1 MLVRTL
7 LPSAGGMDDTTRE
20 RYPPIG
26 DYALIGDCRTAA
38 LVSKAGSLDWLCL
51 PRFDSPA
58 VFSALLDWKG
68 GGRFFVRPRGAF
80 SVSRRY
86 VGRTNLLETTF
97 RTDRGVL
104 LLTDSM
110 SVADMDVRRRE
121 LRVEHEV
128 LRRVECL
135 EGEVEVEVGCDP
147 RPFFGQK
154 RAHLQD
160 RRKLGFAFEAGPQ
173 VLILQSEIPLAPD
186 PGGRGVSGTERLR
199 QGERRYLSLA
209 AESGDAAAIPPLG
222 TWAEARLERSRLWW
236 ETWAGRCRYD
246 GPYPEAVLRSILM
259 LKLLTYAPSGAV
271 IAAPT
276 TSLPEAIGGPR
287 NWDYR
292 YCWLR
297 DASWTLTAFFDLG
310 YQEEGKAFLSWLLYA
325 TRLRHPQLGVLY
337 DVHGES
343 RIAEYELPTL
353 DGYRGSRPVR
363 VGNGA
368 SGQLQLDVYGEL
380 VESACEFV
388 GRGGELDR
396 SQARLLASLG
406 DTTCRIWRQADE
418 GIWEKRSG
426 RFQHTFSKMMCW
438 VALDRL
444 VALGDRGAL
453 GKFATSGPRARFVR
467 EREAIRTAIETD
479 GWSDRLESYV
489 DAFGEEGADASLLL
503 LGVYGYADP
512 RSPRFRSTFAHLDRE
527 LGANGLL
534 YRYPPGSDGIP
545 GGEAAFAICSFWA
558 VEVLARMGEVEKAEE
573 RFRKILSYANDV
585 GLFSEE
591 IDPGTG
597 AFLGNFPQAFSHVG
611 LINAALML
619 AEAKGPAE
627 TAEAP
632 ATAGVAGKTGARV

>member
-1 MLVRTL
+1 MVETH
-7 LPSAGGMDDTTRE
+7 GEHGE
-20 RYPPIG
+20 RYSPIG

-38 LVSKAGSLDWLCL
+38 LISKAGSLDWLCL

-58 VFSALLDWKG
+58 VFSALLDWER
-68 GGRFFVRPRGAF
+68 GGRFFVRPRGSFA
-80 SVSRRY
+80 VSRRY

-97 RTDRGVL
+97 RTAGGVL
-104 LLTDSM
+104 RLTDCM
-110 SVADMDVRRRE
+110 AVADMDVRRRE
-121 LRVEHEV
+121 IRVEHEI

-135 EGEVEVEVGCDP
+135 AGEVEVEVGCDP
-147 RPFFGQK
+147 RPFFGQG
-154 RAHLQD
+154 RAYLKD

-186 PGGRGVSGTERLR
+186 PEGGGVRGAERLR
-199 QGERRYLSLA
+199 EGEVRYLSLA

-222 TWAEARLERSRLWW
+222 RWAEARIERSRLWW
-236 ETWAGRCRYD
+236 ETWAGRCHYE

-325 TRLRHPQLGVLY
+325 TRLHHPELGVLY
-337 DVHGES
+337 DVHGEA
-343 RIAEYELPTL
+343 RIAEYELPHL

-368 SGQLQLDVYGEL
+368 AGQLQLDVYGEL

-388 GRGGELDR
+388 RRGGELDR
-396 SQARLLASLG
+396 TQARLLADLG
-406 DTTCRIWRQADE
+406 LTTCKIWRQPDE

-444 VALGDRGAL
+444 VGMADQ
-453 GKFATSGPRARFVR
+453 GKLAIEGPRGRFAKDR
-467 EREAIRTAIETD
+467 DAIRQAIESE
-479 GWSDRLESYV
+479 GWSDRLQSYI
-489 DAFGEEGADASLLL
+489 DIFGGQGGKGEAGADASLLL
-503 LGVYGYADP
+503 LGIYGYADP

-534 YRYPPGSDGIP
+534 YRYPPGSDGIA

-558 VEVLARMGEVEKAEE
+558 VEALARMGEVEQAAE
-573 RFRKILSYANDV
+573 RFEKILSYANDV

-591 IDPGTG
+591 IEPGTG

-611 LINAALML
+611 LINAALTL
-619 AEAKGPAE
+619 AEAAGASKA
-627 TAEAP
+627 
-632 ATAGVAGKTGARV
+632 ATAGKTGARM